1 MNKNISKLFLVLTV
15 TSVVLVLFAA
25 SVPAITSSDCEDLIG
40 CKKKICEI
48 EKQIEISQK
57 TGNKQKTD
65 GLRKA
70 LKNVKENCT
79 DKGLKDNL
87 IEKIRVVKEEIVEYE
102 SDLKEA
108 KEYGKTDKVLKYQNK
123 INEEKS
129 KIKSLEDELSKL
141 D

>member
-1 MNKNISKLFLVLTV
+1 MA
-15 TSVVLVLFAA
+15 SVVLVLFAT
-25 SVPAITSSDCEDLIG
+25 SVPAITSSDCKDLIG

-57 TGNKQKTD
+57 KGNTQKTD
-65 GLRKA
+65 GLKKA

-79 DKGLKDNL
+79 DKGLKDDL
-87 IEKIRVVKEEIVEYE
+87 IEEIRVVKEEIVEYE

-108 KEYGKTDKVLKYQNK
+108 KESGKTDKVLKYQNK
-123 INEEKS
+123 IKEEKN

-141 D
+141 EKSSKQKL